1 VLLVFLGY
9 YLKYLKIK
17 KMEYEGEIKT
27 IFEKGK
33 HDIVFFAKYICRCD
47 SELYKAGK
55 SKFGDLHPD
64 CIKWLRNSTKRENL
78 LHAANRWFKSGSQA
92 IKFLHKIVY
101 NDSDPRHY
109 RLANVAISAEQSTV
123 IFNKTLELFKNSILP
138 QDMLLN
144 VVYHPQPTALFS
156 RYLQPQMVGDQ
167 PKLDKLE
174 FWART
179 TQNKG
184 KYLEGFDFRYINF
197 DEPALEQH
205 LNFLRDEVLIPRT
218 GDYDNGQVDYT
229 ATPKGFG
236 PYYQLKLH
244 LEHNPTAYVQGGRV
258 AQLIE
263 PANLDD
269 LSTYRESGHKI
280 KFVLLNPYVSASY
293 ISTAFRF
300 WPIDKIRQVVYGEF
314 ISTATNPFAQRIID
328 ITNNELTLD
337 RHATVNHRYITAW
350 DLARGKKR
358 TNDKTV
364 GITADISVTPWRIVD
379 HESFQLPWID
389 QDESKRGTANDDS
402 IEGKIRKRH
411 LQYPGT
417 TIVDGTGIGDTMSEI
432 VSDIADSF
440 IFKASSSYGMS
451 KEDAII
457 NAQAAMDMRLIETPP
472 IQELIDECT
481 YYQLADQGLETDNV
495 MALIILLSRAEVQGL
510 ELHNPI
516 KYTPNANR

>member
-1 VLLVFLGY
+1 
-9 YLKYLKIK
+9 
-17 KMEYEGEIKT
+17 MEYEGEIKT
-27 IFEKGK
+27 IFEKGRK
-33 HDIVFFAKYICRCD
+33 DIVFFAKYICRCD
-47 SELYKAGK
+47 SYLYDQGK

-64 CIKWLRNSTKRENL
+64 CILWLRNSNKRENL

-101 NDSDPRHY
+101 NDTDPRHY

-123 IFNKTLELFKNSILP
+123 IFNKTLDLFHNSILP

-144 VVYHPQPTALFS
+144 VVYHPQPTATFA
-156 RYLQPQMVGDQ
+156 RYLQPQQAGDQ

-205 LNFLRDEVLIPRT
+205 LEFLRDEVLIPRT
-218 GDYDNGQVDYT
+218 GDYSTGQVDYT
-229 ATPKGFG
+229 ATPKGTG
-236 PYYQLKLH
+236 PYYQLKLQ
-244 LEHNPTAYVQGGRV
+244 LQTNPTAYVQGGKV
-258 AQLIE
+258 AELVE
-263 PANLDD
+263 PATLEE
-269 LSTYRESGHKI
+269 LSRYRETGQPI
-280 KFVLLNPYVSASY
+280 KFLMINPYVSAEY
-293 ISTAFRF
+293 IATAFRF

-314 ISTATNPFAQRIID
+314 ISTAENPFAQRILD
-328 ITNNELTLD
+328 VTNNELTLS
-337 RHATVNHRYITAW
+337 RIAVTNHRYINAW
-350 DLARGKKR
+350 DLARGKKH

-364 GITADISVTPWRIVD
+364 GITADISVSPWRIVD

-389 QDESKRGTANDDS
+389 QDESKRGVANDDS

-411 LQYPGT
+411 LQYPGI

-432 VSDIADSF
+432 LADIAETF
-440 IFKASSSYGMS
+440 IFKASSSTGMS

-457 NAQAAMDMRLIETPP
+457 NAQAALDMRLIETPP

-495 MALIILLSRAEVQGL
+495 MALVILLSRAEVQSFTNL
-510 ELHNPI
+510 APT
-516 KYTPNANR
+516 KYVPA